1 MNGGFMKEKLKLI
14 IKGAFIGIAN
24 IIPGVS
30 GGTLAITMGIYEDL
44 IGAISHFFKDL
55 KKNINLLLFIGIGA
69 VLAILLVS
77 KLINYTLDA
86 FPFATI
92 LFFIGLILGGMPM
105 LFKKIKGETKKPVNW
120 IILALT
126 FGLVV
131 GFTFLNGQSAD
142 VILTDMNLLGYIK
155 LFFVGMI
162 AAATM
167 VIPGISGSFILMLIG
182 YYEPLIKIIS
192 GLTDFSNLGSNLTIL
207 IPFGIG
213 VVLGIVL
220 IAKLIEYLLKHFEIK
235 TYFGIIGFVIASIIT
250 IVMQVVGVS
259 IAVPEIL
266 VGIILA
272 VAGFAVAYKLDE
284 Q

>member
-1 MNGGFMKEKLKLI
+1 MKEKLKLI